1 MKRLTT
7 LLLSAG
13 LILAAS
19 TEAMSIDFKAKGEW
33 LVGFTAGDGALVKR
47 VKDKK
52 TGWQKH
58 AQKNNDIFGA
68 NQRVRFQLDAV
79 ASENLSGTLFFE
91 INSRWGVAAEG
102 GALGADGKTVA
113 VKNAYIDWAVPDAD
127 LKFRMGLQT
136 IWLPN
141 AAGGTAIMK
150 ADSAAVASSWQINE
164 NAGVGFTWFRPAN
177 DNFQGWEKG
186 GKGTGAY
193 GANYL
198 DNLDL
203 FLLTV
208 PLTFDGVEVTP
219 WAMYGMI
226 GKNALDGYHAVDS
239 NNVYHRHPNP
249 VDAKG
254 WTGTSGGLDQTL
266 TGRFAGFNATAIGPT
281 SKAYGSLFFAGLP
294 VKLTL
299 WDPLN
304 VEFDFNYGY
313 AEPMGNFY
321 ATVRNNNADVRRGSS
336 KRQGW
341 LAKLLVEYKL
351 DWGVPGIF
359 GWYASGDDGSI
370 KNGSERM
377 PSVSPAGCF
386 TTFMGDME
394 YWDWAPDGLMADKQL
409 SYAGTWGIG
418 LQLRDMSFVENLKHT
433 FRVAYWGGTNSPSM
447 VKFMAHPDSWNAGTL
462 YDGPYLTTNDG
473 ILEFNLVNSWQIYEN
488 FEANLELGYLVNFID
503 KDTWKRS
510 WMNGESFQKQDAWKA
525 QLIFAYRF

>member
-47 VKDKK
+47 VRDN
-52 TGWQKH
+52 TGWHKH
-58 AQKNNDIFGA
+58 QDKDRDIFGA

-79 ASENLSGTLFFE
+79 ASESLSGTVFFE
-91 INSRWGVAAEG
+91 INSLWGRAAEG
-102 GALGADGKTVA
+102 GALGADGRTIA
-113 VKNAYIDWAVPDAD
+113 VKNAYIDWAVPDTD

-150 ADSAAVASSWQINE
+150 ADSAAVVSSWQINE

-177 DNFQGWEKG
+177 DNFEGFNRRG
-186 GKGTGAY
+186 GGVSSQ
-193 GANYL
+193 NYL

-208 PLTFDGVEVTP
+208 PLTFDGIEATP
-219 WAMYGMI
+219 WLMYGII
-226 GKNALDGYHAVDS
+226 GKNTLDGYYSVDLP
-239 NNVYHRHPNP
+239 NNIYHRSRRS
-249 VDAKG
+249 VRGAG

-266 TGRFAGFNATAIGPT
+266 TGRFAGFNLASDIGST
-281 SKAYGSLFFAGLP
+281 SKGYGSLFFAGLP
-294 VKLTL
+294 LKLTL

-304 VEFDFNYGY
+304 IEFDFNYGY
-313 AEPMGNFY
+313 AEAMGNFR
-321 ATVRNNNADVRRGSS
+321 ATVRNNAFDTRRGSS
-336 KRQGW
+336 RREGW

-370 KNGSERM
+370 GNGSERM

-394 YWDWAPDGLMADKQL
+394 YWDWAPDGLLADRAL

-418 LQLRDMSFVENLKHT
+418 LQLRDMSFIENIKHT

-447 VKFMAHPDSWNAGTL
+447 VKYMAHPWSWNEGTL

-488 FEANLELGYLVNFID
+488 LEANLELGYLVNFVD
-503 KDTWKRS
+503 KGTWKRS
-510 WMNGESFQKQDAWKA
+510 WMNESFQKQDAWKA